1 MNRKGISAKNKR
13 EPKGNCKTKNI
24 VFEMKHLNWMGLI
37 PDWKLQKK
45 ELVNMERN
53 QQNKGKTEGKKK
65 TAQ

>member
-1 MNRKGISAKNKR
+1 MNRRGISAKNKR

-53 QQNKGKTEGKKK
+53 Q
-65 TAQ
+65 